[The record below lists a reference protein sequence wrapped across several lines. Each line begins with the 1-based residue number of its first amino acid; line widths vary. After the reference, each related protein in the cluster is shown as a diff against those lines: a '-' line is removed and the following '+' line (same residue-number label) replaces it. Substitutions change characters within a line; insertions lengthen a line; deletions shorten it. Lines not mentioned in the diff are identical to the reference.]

1 MVKLPKFYNP
11 DRIGTLFYPD
21 VTAISKEAEKSG
33 LSPSETDKNKILL
46 MIIDMQVDFS
56 HEKGTLYTPGA
67 LEDIKRLTEFIFRHA
82 ERISH
87 ITCSLDSHYPYQI
100 FHAAWW
106 RDKKG
111 NHPDPMTIITVDD
124 VESGKWIPI
133 LQPQW
138 SKEYVKK
145 LAENAQKELTIWP
158 YHVPIG
164 GVGNILDPEL
174 WSVVFWHSLA
184 RKSQPTWWMKGSIAK
199 TEHYSMLKPEIEVP
213 EAAKGTINPDFI
225 ESLESYDHIVIA
237 GEAESHCVLETAEDL
252 VETFS
257 DQPQQLKK
265 IYILRDCMSPVEHPD
280 IDFDKIA
287 KEKFEQL
294 EDKGLQLINSTDEL
308 PF

>member
-1 MVKLPKFYNP
+1 MKNHPKFYNP

-21 VTAISKEAEKSG
+21 VTAIAAEAEASR
-33 LSPSETDKNKILL
+33 LSPSETDEEKILL

-56 HEKGTLYTPGA
+56 HAKGTLYVPGA
-67 LEDIKRLTEFIFRHA
+67 LDDIKRVIEFIFRHA

-106 RDKKG
+106 KDKNG
-111 NHPDPMTIITVDD
+111 NHPDPMTIITADD
-124 VESGKWIPI
+124 VESGKWIPV

-138 SKEYVKK
+138 SKTYVKQ
-145 LAENAQKELTIWP
+145 LAQNAKKDLTIWP

-174 WSVVFWHSLA
+174 WSVVFWHAIA
-184 RKSQPTWWMKGSIAK
+184 RKSQPTWWMKGSIPK

-213 EAAKGTINPDFI
+213 DAPKGTTSPDFI
-225 ESLESYDHIVIA
+225 GSLESYDHVIIA

-252 VETFS
+252 VDMFA
-257 DQPQQLKK
+257 DQPEQLHK
-265 IYILRDCMSPVEHPD
+265 IHILRDCMSPVAHPD
-280 IDFDKIA
+280 VDFGKIA
-287 KEKFEQL
+287 KEKFKAFE
-294 EDKGLQLINSTDEL
+294 EKGLQLIKSTDDL